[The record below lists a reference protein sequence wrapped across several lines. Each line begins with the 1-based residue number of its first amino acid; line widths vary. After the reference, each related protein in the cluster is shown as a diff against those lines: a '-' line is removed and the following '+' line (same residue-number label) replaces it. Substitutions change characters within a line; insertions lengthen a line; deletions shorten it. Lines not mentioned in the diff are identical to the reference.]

1 MYINTRSYTCTY
13 EVFYSFSCF
22 FKHKITTCITN
33 SAVHFYVLLLLLLLQ
48 LDLTAVIILFCYS
61 YDYDKRT
68 LDNYITQNDVQVVKY
83 TQRRIQKYTD
93 DDDEIRI
100 V

>member
-1 MYINTRSYTCTY
+1 MHNKFRG
-13 EVFYSFSCF
+13 SFLRL
-22 FKHKITTCITN
+22 
-33 SAVHFYVLLLLLLLQ
+33 AAAAAAADGPY
-48 LDLTAVIILFCYS
+48 TAVIILFCYS
-61 YDYDKRT
+61 CDYDKRT